1 MWLEYEMLRYPDRA
15 PGYFCVSTS
24 YRNEPNPVP
33 GRHEIIFPMF
43 EFEIKGGIEE
53 LEKMEHEL
61 LEFVGFELSKN
72 DAGESSYPGDHY
84 KNVAEKYG
92 VKELENEHEAQLE
105 KDYGPVFFL
114 KSSLTIHLLFE
125 HGTNEEPQ
133 ETEQLRDTAKKI
145 DVIVHGMETIGSAER
160 SCDKEEMRRQFETIS
175 DGGYADILYGKFTKE
190 RVTAELDEFLKFDF
204 FKRSGGGIGLT
215 RLIRGMKMSGLMPQ
229 SA

>member
-53 LEKMEHEL
+53 LEKMEREL
-61 LEFVGFELSKN
+61 LEHVGFELSKN
-72 DAGESSYPGDHY
+72 EAGESSYPGDHY

-114 KSSLTIHLLFE
+114 KSFPNYTSPFWNMAQ
-125 HGTNEEPQ
+125 NEEPQ

-145 DVIVHGMETIGSAER
+145 DVIVHGMETLVLLNVLVIKKKCVVNLKPLVMVDTHKFYMTNSLR
-160 SCDKEEMRRQFETIS
+160 SVLLLNLMSSSNLISSNAVVEE
-175 DGGYADILYGKFTKE
+175 L
-190 RVTAELDEFLKFDF
+190 V
-204 FKRSGGGIGLT
+204 
-215 RLIRGMKMSGLMPQ
+215 
-229 SA
+229 